1 MDLFG
6 KEPDLFYKGKSKI
19 NTIIG
24 TFFSFIY
31 ISLYLSYLF
40 YKLLRIFE
48 RKDVKFYDT
57 YAFDEEIPS
66 INITNEEFYGAF
78 TLGGSIDETLYH
90 IKAQYVSGVKKG
102 EIWNY
107 TYKDLEIERC
117 KIEKFGSK
125 YREFFKD
132 KSLDKSYCLKNV
144 DLKLE
149 GYSYLT
155 NFSYINLKI
164 FPCVNQTK
172 DGIPCKD
179 YNQILHFFEEN
190 IIEFKMQDN
199 LLTPEKYNSPVKPLE
214 KDITCP
220 IFLKIYQKI
229 YSYIQI
235 VRVETDEDITGINL
249 IPKNKVEIFTK
260 YTDSFLIA
268 TPGSDD
274 ILKTGGP
281 VCDITLQLAA
291 NVLTQRRNYTTLLDV
306 FGEVGGLMEFIYSF
320 FNIIL
325 SFIVNEVYEKS
336 LVNSLFSFNID
347 RNLILFK
354 NKYIQN
360 NKDNINDFQKIES
373 DKKVNI
379 NSKEKNDKINVEKNI
394 YKSTNNNQLS
404 SHINMYMV
412 SNDMT
417 SISTQ
422 TSIKNEKKIEKYG
435 IIEDINKICLC
446 FLNKKRSLEK
456 IFFEEGK
463 KLITEKLDISNLFIN
478 SFRVEKNKE
487 NLPIK
492 KYVPIS
498 VKYSEYISGL
508 LENI

>member
-1 MDLFG
+1 M
-6 KEPDLFYKGKSKI
+6 
-19 NTIIG
+19 
-24 TFFSFIY
+24 
-31 ISLYLSYLF
+31 
-40 YKLLRIFE
+40 
-48 RKDVKFYDT
+48 
-57 YAFDEEIPS
+57 
-66 INITNEEFYGAF
+66 
-78 TLGGSIDETLYH
+78 
-90 IKAQYVSGVKKG
+90 
-102 EIWNY
+102 
-107 TYKDLEIERC
+107 
-117 KIEKFGSK
+117 
-125 YREFFKD
+125 
-132 KSLDKSYCLKNV
+132 
-144 DLKLE
+144 
-149 GYSYLT
+149 
-155 NFSYINLKI
+155 
-164 FPCVNQTK
+164 
-172 DGIPCKD
+172 
-179 YNQILHFFEEN
+179 
-190 IIEFKMQDN
+190 
-199 LLTPEKYNSPVKPLE
+199 
-214 KDITCP
+214 
-220 IFLKIYQKI
+220 
-229 YSYIQI
+229 
-235 VRVETDEDITGINL
+235 
-249 IPKNKVEIFTK
+249 
-260 YTDSFLIA
+260 
-268 TPGSDD
+268 
-274 ILKTGGP
+274 
-281 VCDITLQLAA
+281 AA

-306 FGEVGGLMEFIYSF
+306 LGEVGGLMEFIYSF

-347 RNLILFK
+347 RKLILFK

-379 NSKEKNDKINVEKNI
+379 NSKEKNDKINVEKNIYKSMNNGIISYKINDDKINVEKNI

-446 FLNKKRSLEK
+446 FLNKKRNFEK